1 MLSKLC
7 DRFNTNLTQG
17 GDFMVRAVLFGLS
30 AVALALAQPKIEVK
44 DPWVRLVPPNA
55 KATAAYMKI
64 ENNGTEADKL
74 VAASSNVSKITEL
87 HEMAEGKMRRVKA
100 IEVPAGKT
108 VELKPGGLHVM
119 LIELKEPLKEGQ
131 TVEITLK
138 FEKSGEVKVQAPVRK
153 GMGGMHH
160 HHHHHHGH

>member
-1 MLSKLC
+1 
-7 DRFNTNLTQG
+7 
-17 GDFMVRAVLFGLS
+17 MVRAVLFGLS

-55 KATAAYMKI
+55 KSTAAYMKI
-64 ENNGTEADKL
+64 ENMGTEADRL
-74 VAASSNVSKITEL
+74 VDASSNVSKITEL
-87 HEMAEGKMRRVKA
+87 HETVEGKMRRVKA

-119 LIELKEPLKEGQ
+119 LIDLKEPLKEGQ

-138 FEKSGEVKVQAPVRK
+138 FEKSGEIKVQAPVKK

-160 HHHHHHGH
+160 HHHHHHHHGH